1 MKKFICILTLTAAL
15 LAGCSSG
22 GAGSSNTQTGAVNG
36 QTQAQEQA
44 NGAVNQDA
52 AANREKQRER
62 SDDPANSAIGFISSL
77 TYFSSVDDFLNSPLA
92 EHLEKS
98 GYKPMSLTFD
108 ETKYQVLNVFADSNF
123 YSYTLMDT
131 VTEQSITYTFIF
143 GSSREKL
150 EDLSVTDNDTIELA
164 ENGSGSLSVMAV
176 RSANDANSVQYLTYM
191 PKDGVE
197 ARLSINGASIEQL
210 TAAFKDITPVE

>member
-1 MKKFICILTLTAAL
+1 M
-15 LAGCSSG
+15 
-22 GAGSSNTQTGAVNG
+22 GSI
-36 QTQAQEQA
+36 
-44 NGAVNQDA
+44 
-52 AANREKQRER
+52 
-62 SDDPANSAIGFISSL
+62 IGEGI
-77 TYFSSVDDFLNSPLA
+77 
-92 EHLEKS
+92 
-98 GYKPMSLTFD
+98 TFD
-108 ETKYQVLNVFADSNF
+108 DVLLVPQYSEVTPNMVDVSTWLTKKIRLNIPMMSAG
-123 YSYTLMDT
+123 MDT
-131 VTEQSITYTFIF
+131 VTEQSVTYTFIF

-197 ARLSINGASIEQL
+197 ARLSINGASLEQL

>member
-1 MKKFICILTLTAAL
+1 
-15 LAGCSSG
+15 
-22 GAGSSNTQTGAVNG
+22 
-36 QTQAQEQA
+36 
-44 NGAVNQDA
+44 
-52 AANREKQRER
+52 
-62 SDDPANSAIGFISSL
+62 
-77 TYFSSVDDFLNSPLA
+77 
-92 EHLEKS
+92 
-98 GYKPMSLTFD
+98 MSLTFD
-108 ETKYQVLNVFADSNF
+108 ETKYQILNVFADSNF

-131 VTEQSITYTFIF
+131 VTEQSVTYTFIF

-197 ARLSINGASIEQL
+197 ARLSINGASLEQL